1 MSRHTHALAI
11 ITIGLLTAATLAGC
25 TTPSSSD
32 SPSPSPGAGQTQG
45 STASDGSADAKKI
58 ANIVSEAMSTYHLR
72 SVEVSVTRDGKTVYS
87 GALGESLPGE
97 RATTD
102 MYFRNGA
109 FAFSYLATLALV
121 MVDHHKLNLDDTVS
135 KYLPSVP
142 HGDKVTVKQL
152 LNMTSGYTDYVYAD
166 QVLNMG
172 NTDPLHRWTSDQLI
186 EIGATPP
193 LQFTPG
199 TNWGYS
205 HTNYVIVGKL
215 LPKVTGMTLGASLEK
230 YVLKPMGLD
239 HTQGASTAAMPE
251 PVMHTYSSERR
262 EALGIPVSTPFY
274 EESTFWDPSWTVPAG
289 AIESTTI
296 ADLVTSMDAIARGTI
311 LSKTSHRAQ
320 TDALLTGFGHKDPAC
335 AVCNQNTDAHN
346 YGLGVVNEG
355 QWVTQTM
362 NFSGHGATAGG
373 LAGKKLSIA
382 VSTTYAPAAFD
393 ASGSYKNASNDVFE
407 SLADALA
414 PGTGPTPRAR

>member
-1 MSRHTHALAI
+1 
-11 ITIGLLTAATLAGC
+11 
-25 TTPSSSD
+25 
-32 SPSPSPGAGQTQG
+32 
-45 STASDGSADAKKI
+45 
-58 ANIVSEAMSTYHLR
+58 MSTYHLR
-72 SVEVSVTRDGKTVYS
+72 SIEVAVTRDGKTVYS

-97 RATTD
+97 KATTD

-121 MVDHHKLNLDDTVS
+121 MVDQHKLDLDDTVS
-135 KYLPSVP
+135 KYLPSIP
-142 HGDKVTVKQL
+142 HGDTVTVKQL

-166 QVLNMG
+166 QVLDMG

-186 EIGATPP
+186 AIGAQPP
-193 LQFTPG
+193 LQFAPG

-205 HTNYVIVGKL
+205 HTNYTIVGKL
-215 LPKVTGMTLGASLEK
+215 LPKVTGMTLDASLKK

-239 HTQGASTAAMPE
+239 HTQGALTAALPT

-262 EALGIPVSTPFY
+262 EALGIPAATPFY
-274 EESTFWDPSWTVPAG
+274 EESTFWDPSWTVPIG
-289 AIESTTI
+289 AIQSTTI
-296 ADLVTSMDAIARGTI
+296 ADLATSMDAVARGTI
-311 LSKTSHRAQ
+311 LSKASHHAQ
-320 TDALLTGFGHKDPAC
+320 TDSLLTGFGHKDPAC

-355 QWVTQTM
+355 KWVTQTM

-373 LAGKKLSIA
+373 LANKKLSIA

-393 ASGSYKNASNDVFE
+393 ASGAYSNASNHVFE

-414 PGTGPTPRAR
+414 PGTGPTPKSR